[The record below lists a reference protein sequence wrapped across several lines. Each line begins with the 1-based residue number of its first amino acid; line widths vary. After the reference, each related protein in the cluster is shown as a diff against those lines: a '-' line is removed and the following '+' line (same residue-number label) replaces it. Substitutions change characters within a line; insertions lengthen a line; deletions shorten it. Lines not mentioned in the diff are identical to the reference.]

1 MTNHRETVSTL
12 GTKFRNGTTTAVEAS
27 QSARQAAEA
36 SGPVFITVIDHDHP
50 AQDSDAL
57 FAAGTPRSALEGVPV
72 AIKDVIDTADMRTT
86 MGSNVYADHQ
96 PNQDAAIVAQ
106 LRRAGA
112 NIIGKANTHEFS
124 YGIRGDTSA
133 FGVVPNPYDDTRVSG
148 GSSSGSAA
156 AVAHGIVPVA
166 VGTDTAGSIRVPAA
180 LCGVVGFKPTF
191 DLLDTDG
198 VFPLARSFDTVG
210 LLGTTVRD
218 ILATLEALGLE
229 GFDPDAEDAE
239 QFEFRMLQGNP
250 GLSADADIISPEV
263 SLPAVLDAPAIEHP
277 KIRGEYADFRGLFN
291 IMRSREAYLLHE
303 PHLEA
308 YAEQYQELTLTR
320 LRKGRDITDAQVEE
334 AQARID
340 EVNQLYRDTFEEH
353 HMLLTPTVPIDAPP
367 QNEAPGEGS
376 EVLVSQSVIWNMLG
390 WPAVSV
396 PYWLPGDP
404 LPKGLQIIGKPGR
417 DAAVLRA
424 GQQLEQLLAEDVETL
439 RPAQPQTAEAHD

>member
-1 MTNHRETVSTL
+1 MTDHRETLSTL

-27 QSARQAAEA
+27 RTARQAAKA
-36 SGPVFITVIDHDHP
+36 AGPVFITVIDHDRA

-57 FAAGTPRSALEGVPV
+57 FSAGTPRSALEGIPIAV
-72 AIKDVIDTADMRTT
+72 KDVIDTADMRTT

-96 PNQDAAIVAQ
+96 PEHDAAIVAQ

-133 FGVVPNPYDDTRVSG
+133 FGVVPNPYDESRVSG

-156 AVAHGIVPVA
+156 AVAQGIVPVA
-166 VGTDTAGSIRVPAA
+166 IGTDTAGSTRVPAA

-218 ILATLEALGLE
+218 VLATLDALGLE
-229 GFDPDAEDAE
+229 GFEPDAEDTE

-250 GLSADADIISPEV
+250 GLSADAEIVSPEV
-263 SLPAVLDAPAIEHP
+263 PLPEVLDAPAIEHP
-277 KIRGEYADFRGLFN
+277 TIRGEYADFRGLFN
-291 IMRSREAYLLHE
+291 IVRSREAYLLHE
-303 PHLEA
+303 PYLET
-308 YAEQYQELTLTR
+308 YADQYQELTLTR
-320 LRKGRDITDAQVEE
+320 LRNGRDISDADVDE
-334 AQARID
+334 AQASID
-340 EVNQLYRDTFEEH
+340 EVNQLYLDTFDDH
-353 HMLLTPTVPIDAPP
+353 QMLLTPTVPIDAPS

-390 WPAVSV
+390 WPAVSI
-396 PYWLPGDP
+396 PYWIPGDP
-404 LPKGLQIIGKPGR
+404 LPKGLQVIGKPGR

-424 GQQLEQLLAEDVETL
+424 GQQLEQLLAERVETM
-439 RPAQPQTAEAHD
+439 RPAQPQATELYD